1 MLLLP
6 LPECWDHNFYTAGD
20 GTQGI
25 IHTRQAFYQLSYIP
39 QPQKIL
45 IYLPLAFYELW
56 KNEKDLKVE
65 QLLKTDYLHLMVKS
79 ALRFIQKDLKQ
90 EREERRGPEV
100 PREGLRS

>member
-1 MLLLP
+1 M
-6 LPECWDHNFYTAGD
+6 
-20 GTQGI
+20 
-25 IHTRQAFYQLSYIP
+25 
-39 QPQKIL
+39 
-45 IYLPLAFYELW
+45 
-56 KNEKDLKVE
+56 NEKDLKVE